1 MRPSP
6 SWTLLFGPGDGGS
19 ERCVQCGKLHAAL
32 RKLSRFRLTDVT
44 SGGLSPQFRAFVGM
58 SSSVQEEEPPPGAV
72 AKMAVQSIAGRFQV
86 NVTSPRT

>member
-6 SWTLLFGPGDGGS
+6 RGHSCSDPGDGGS

-44 SGGLSPQFRAFVGM
+44 SGGLSPQFRVFVGM
-58 SSSVQEEEPPPGAV
+58 SSSGKKRSRRRSRGENSA
-72 AKMAVQSIAGRFQV
+72 SINSLAASR
-86 NVTSPRT
+86 